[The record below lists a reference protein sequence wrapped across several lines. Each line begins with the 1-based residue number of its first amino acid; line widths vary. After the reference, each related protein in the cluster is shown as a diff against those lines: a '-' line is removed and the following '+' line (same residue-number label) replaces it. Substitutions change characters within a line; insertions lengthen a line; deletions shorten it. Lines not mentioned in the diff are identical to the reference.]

1 MRWFTCQNINNVSMN
16 GVVVCQVSP
25 PQMLEADS
33 PPPLTPA
40 PSTPPSPASIAM
52 EITEQS
58 EEIIREQKRRIEQL
72 QRQLLRSQLQLQQ
85 QSTFQ
90 VNLSSKKDF
99 PYMYFKNLL
108 QLLED
113 FESFSWTSPKMQSST
128 NSYLGIICVL

>member
-1 MRWFTCQNINNVSMN
+1 MN

-90 VNLSSKKDF
+90 VNLSSKEDF
-99 PYMYFKNLL
+99 PYMYFENLL
-108 QLLED
+108 QLLQD
-113 FESFSWTSPKMQSST
+113 FESFSWTSPTMQSCT
-128 NSYLGIICVL
+128 NPYLGIICVL

>member
-1 MRWFTCQNINNVSMN
+1 MN

-99 PYMYFKNLL
+99 PYMYFENLL
-108 QLLED
+108 QLL
-113 FESFSWTSPKMQSST
+113 
-128 NSYLGIICVL
+128 

>member
-1 MRWFTCQNINNVSMN
+1 MN

-99 PYMYFKNLL
+99 PYMYCILK
-108 QLLED
+108 
-113 FESFSWTSPKMQSST
+113 TR
-128 NSYLGIICVL
+128 